1 MPLPVIFSSKDE
13 IKNIVEKLKLG
24 YFEMHNEHASNEI
37 INSWYYSLKEIKA
50 VCGNYPVIAEFPL
63 FGLERIDFI
72 VVGRR
77 KALIIET
84 KGWEKVHK
92 IDDLRVKINEEY
104 RQEPCYQL
112 NNYIW
117 KLKLFHSSSQVF
129 EFSGVVYL
137 YNLKEPYNDS
147 CLIIKSRQELA
158 EQISKLDEPASE
170 NEIKIITEGRF
181 IITKDLID
189 FIRTKKEDL
198 LKKASYTL
206 LSSGFGLSEDQALII
221 SEVLSAL
228 KNNERKIFIIKGESG
243 SGKSLLAFTL
253 LLEAISKGYKAL
265 LGYKNNRLINTLR
278 KAFPQLSQ
286 LIQFYSTGPRGHYSG
301 IGEKNFTLDK
311 YGKLD
316 LVIYDE
322 AQRMSEDV
330 IAISMKRGKVCVY
343 LYDEAQ
349 VLIGDE
355 CGNREMFLKYAEDKA
370 VERTLRGSMRIQ
382 LSYLN
387 FVKDLLYGRQ
397 IKPFFNYEFK
407 IFLNI
412 KDLLCELENKMKNNF
427 KVALVAS
434 FTESEG
440 DKKNKFSIKNV
451 RVGYPLQSG
460 FDLYKNLDIK
470 IYWLMDEKIEYPS
483 YWMNRL
489 SNHLQYCA
497 SVYGSQGFEA
507 AYVGVIWGRD
517 LIIRNGSWEVNA
529 DVITDDIG
537 KPQSLKRIA
546 KSNKAKALELL
557 RNRYYILLTR
567 GIRGTYVFFEDE
579 QTRDYILNLL
589 SNLAT
594 LS

>member
-24 YFEMHNEHASNEI
+24 YFEMYNEHASNEI

-92 IDDLRVKINEEY
+92 IDELRVKINEEY

-301 IGEKNFTLDK
+301 IGEKNFPLDK

-370 VERTLRGSMRIQ
+370 VERTLRGSMRIP

-470 IYWLMDEKIEYPS
+470 IYWLMDEKTEYPY
-483 YWMNRL
+483 YWMNQL

-589 SNLAT
+589 SNLTT